1 MLYKKVFDDKGGS
14 KVHCACLSSSWLFQP
29 GSFRVT
35 GLRLAAFYCQ
45 TQIQTVLLIL
55 FWQNLMLAR
64 GRGILNSW
72 KMNFLFTSIYIC
84 LYFILLCLDQALI
97 VYQFMKG
104 YRHFLSQIQS

>member
-1 MLYKKVFDDKGGS
+1 
-14 KVHCACLSSSWLFQP
+14 
-29 GSFRVT
+29 
-35 GLRLAAFYCQ
+35 
-45 TQIQTVLLIL
+45 
-55 FWQNLMLAR
+55 MLAR